1 MTTRIAIVLE
11 GPGSGQASEQISS
24 MLFAV
29 IAQND
34 VTLKKFEMDDLS
46 PSVRNCDTEIA
57 APGFMQGKSRRTIK

>member
-1 MTTRIAIVLE
+1 MTR
-11 GPGSGQASEQISS
+11 ISS

-46 PSVRNCDTEIA
+46 VPARNDGAGIE
-57 APGFMQGKSRRTIK
+57 APGFMREKNRGTTK

>member
-1 MTTRIAIVLE
+1 MTRITMIIE

-34 VTLKKFEMDDLS
+34 VTLKRFEMDDLS
-46 PSVRNCDTEIA
+46 VPVRNDGTEIA
-57 APGFMQGKSRRTIK
+57 APGFMQKNRGAVK